1 MSRYLITGGLGFI
14 GTELASTLV
23 ASGHQVRIIDNLS
36 NGRHNAV
43 CEDCEVVLGDVND
56 HKLVGEAMA
65 GVDGCFHLASC
76 NESTGQDNDD
86 LNCNNLQGMINV
98 LSAAKSA
105 CTKSVLP
112 VVYASSSI
120 TYGDNAHT
128 SLGEDLAARPL
139 TSAAADKVGM
149 ELRARVATLA
159 HGIPTTG
166 LRLFSVYG
174 RPLHAATPDRGVIA
188 TFMQRIQNDQAITI
202 YGDGEQTRD
211 FVYLT
216 DVVNFFISA
225 MSTTPR
231 QPALYNVCTG
241 RQTSLQQLAHM
252 LFSLIGKP
260 VEIRYAA
267 ARKADIRSSVGNPE
281 LAIRHLGIRARTAL
295 ASGLKL
301 MLAGQSDGTVFG
313 KDDTAAAAAHLSL
326 ALNPSTVTP

>member
-1 MSRYLITGGLGFI
+1 MSSYLITGGLGFI
-14 GTELASTLV
+14 GTELASTLL

-36 NGRHNAV
+36 GGRYNAD
-43 CEDCEVVLGDVND
+43 CEDCEVILGDVND
-56 HKLVGEAMA
+56 RTLVDEAMA
-65 GVDGCFHLASC
+65 GVDGCFHLASSG
-76 NESTGQDNDD
+76 ESPGPDKDD
-86 LNCNNLQGMINV
+86 LDCNNLQGMINV
-98 LSAAKSA
+98 LSAARSA

-139 TSAAADKVGM
+139 TSTAADKVGM

-188 TFMQRIQNDQAITI
+188 TFMERIKNDQAITI

-225 MSTTPR
+225 MTITPR
-231 QPALYNVCTG
+231 QPAIYNVCTG

-252 LFSLIGKP
+252 LFSLLGKP

-267 ARKADIRSSVGNPE
+267 ARKGDIRSSVGNPE
-281 LAIRHLGIRARTAL
+281 LAIRHLGIRASTTL

-301 MLAGQSDGTVFG
+301 MLAGQSDGSVFG
-313 KDDTAAAAAHLSL
+313 KDDTAPAAAHLNL
-326 ALNPSTVTP
+326 VLNPSAVTP